1 MGCNSSSILKKNT
14 QVKLTPNDFV
24 DFVIDRFNFKELLD
38 KDISFQG
45 EDYFWNDIQF
55 NANNISFFPHFMIK
69 IINLRINNFDDFFCK
84 DNTIKRE
91 ECVICMEN
99 SENVKNIKCCKK
111 SFHEDC
117 FKKWINQYNQDS
129 CPCCRQKIDTNLT
142 IVRLKCTSCKKLIYY
157 HNPKNKDLSNVC
169 CKCI

>member
-69 IINLRINNFDDFFCK
+69 IINLRINNFDDFFCIIFSHSAK
-84 DNTIKRE
+84 FSITGFERNLPISLNFLHTI
-91 ECVICMEN
+91 
-99 SENVKNIKCCKK
+99 
-111 SFHEDC
+111 
-117 FKKWINQYNQDS
+117 
-129 CPCCRQKIDTNLT
+129 
-142 IVRLKCTSCKKLIYY
+142 
-157 HNPKNKDLSNVC
+157 
-169 CKCI
+169 